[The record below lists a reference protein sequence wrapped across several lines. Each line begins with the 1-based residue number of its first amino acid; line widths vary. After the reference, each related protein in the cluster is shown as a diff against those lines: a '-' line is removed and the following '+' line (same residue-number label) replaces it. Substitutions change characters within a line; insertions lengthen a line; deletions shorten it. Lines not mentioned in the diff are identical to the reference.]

1 MSPPSSSRASNGNA
15 QIPSW
20 MQTVDEDT
28 FYDADP
34 ADETSPDR
42 SASPPPEASTQS
54 ATNNSSS
61 DPQGISE
68 ASALEKDLALSMAE
82 PSDIPE
88 PEPDLQPTPVGRV
101 RADLDQQLEKA
112 VSVLANRYASELP
125 RSLIL
130 EYALQ
135 RTLLSLRQDG
145 ADSALVRW
153 LDSVLPRA

>member
-1 MSPPSSSRASNGNA
+1 MSTPPSSRASNGNA

-34 ADETSPDR
+34 ADETSADR
-42 SASPPPEASTQS
+42 STPTPTEASTRS
-54 ATNNSSS
+54 ATSSSSS
-61 DPQGISE
+61 DPQGTSE
-68 ASALEKDLALSMAE
+68 DSSLEKDLALSMAE
-82 PSDIPE
+82 PPDIPE
-88 PEPDLQPTPVGRV
+88 PKPDLQPTPVGRV
-101 RADLDQQLEKA
+101 RADLEQQLGKA

-135 RTLLSLRQDG
+135 RTLLSLRQNG
-145 ADSALVRW
+145 ADSELVRW
-153 LDSVLPRA
+153 LDSVLPQA

>member
-1 MSPPSSSRASNGNA
+1 MSTPPSSRASNGDA

-20 MQTVDEDT
+20 MQTVDDDT
-28 FYDADP
+28 FYDAESD
-34 ADETSPDR
+34 DETSTDR
-42 SASPPPEASTQS
+42 SASPPPEASTRS

-61 DPQGISE
+61 DPQGMSE
-68 ASALEKDLALSMAE
+68 DSSLEEDLSLSMAE
-82 PSDIPE
+82 PPDIPE
-88 PEPDLQPTPVGRV
+88 PKPDLQPTPVGNV
-101 RADLDQQLEKA
+101 RADLDQQLENA

-135 RTLLSLRQDG
+135 RTLLKLRQDG

>member
-1 MSPPSSSRASNGNA
+1 MSPPPSSRTSNSNG

-34 ADETSPDR
+34 ADETGSDR
-42 SASPPPEASTQS
+42 SASSPTEASTRS
-54 ATNNSSS
+54 TPNDPSS
-61 DPQGISE
+61 DPQRISE
-68 ASALEKDLALSMAE
+68 DSSLEKDLALSMAE
-82 PSDIPE
+82 PPDIPE
-88 PEPDLQPTPVGRV
+88 PKPDLQPTPVGRV
-101 RADLDQQLEKA
+101 RADLDRQLENA
-112 VSVLANRYASELP
+112 VSVLANRYAAELP

-145 ADSALVRW
+145 ADSALVQW

>member
-1 MSPPSSSRASNGNA
+1 MSTPSSSRASNGNG
-15 QIPSW
+15 QVPSW

-34 ADETSPDR
+34 ADDTSTDR
-42 SASPPPEASTQS
+42 SVSSPTEASTQS
-54 ATNNSSS
+54 APSDPSS
-61 DPQGISE
+61 DPQRISE
-68 ASALEKDLALSMAE
+68 DSSLEKDLALSMAE
-82 PSDIPE
+82 PPDIPE
-88 PEPDLQPTPVGRV
+88 PKPDLQPTPVGRV

-112 VSVLANRYASELP
+112 VSVLATRYASGLP
-125 RSLIL
+125 KSLIL